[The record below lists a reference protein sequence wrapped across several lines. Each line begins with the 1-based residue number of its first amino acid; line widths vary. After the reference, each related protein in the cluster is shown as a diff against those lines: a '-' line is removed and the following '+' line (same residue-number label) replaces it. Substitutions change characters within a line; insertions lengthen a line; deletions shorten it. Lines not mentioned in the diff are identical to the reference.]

1 MNKDHILAEIKRTAA
16 LNGGVALG
24 TERFFQ
30 ETGIKTSDWLGK
42 FWARWGDAVS
52 EAGFVPNELQGR
64 MDDKF
69 VIEKYALYVR
79 EIQKV
84 PVANELKLKSKQDK
98 SFPSHNV
105 FSRFGSK
112 NALIEKLIE
121 FCESSEGFD
130 DVRAI
135 ALPLLKTTTE
145 ENTDADSSDETDEA
159 IGFIYMLKV
168 GRDYKIGRSNSFER
182 RSRELKIQLPEKAET
197 VHVIKTDDP
206 IGIELYW
213 HRRFESK
220 RKNGEWFGLNAQ
232 DIKAFKRRKF
242 M

>member
-1 MNKDHILAEIKRTAA
+1 MNKEHILAEIKRTAA

-30 ETGIKTSDWLGK
+30 ETGIKTADWIGK
-42 FWARWGDAVS
+42 IWARWGDAVL
-52 EAGFVPNELQGR
+52 EAGFVPNELRGR
-64 MDDKF
+64 FDDKF
-69 VIEKYALYVR
+69 VLEKYALFVR

-84 PVANELKLKSKQDK
+84 PVAAELKLKTRQDK

-105 FSRFGSK
+105 FERFGGK
-112 NALIEKLIE
+112 QTLIKKLIE
-121 FCESSEGFD
+121 FCESTEGFD
-130 DVRAI
+130 DVRSI
-135 ALPLLKTTTE
+135 ALPLLKTSTE
-145 ENTDADSSDETDEA
+145 DNVDVDSGDEA
-159 IGFIYMLKV
+159 DELIGFIYMLKV

-197 VHVIKTDDP
+197 VHVIRTDDP

-213 HRRFESK
+213 HKRFESK